1 MAAPER
7 AAKRQ
12 RTLLSFGVCPKS
24 HPRVAVSTEQGC
36 SEAAAT
42 GGLTDSTQVQPASST
57 TSTASAH
64 AADLT
69 PVQHDPKVGQARLP
83 AKRRFQTSWTSTYP
97 WLEYDSNEGL
107 MYCKLCRE
115 ARKANKLAIVT
126 NNFKTTTMVRHLEH
140 KDHRNVQAAQIMQSN
155 TVTVAVQRE
164 MTKREKSV
172 ITAMKRVYWMSKE
185 GLPTKK
191 YGSLLRFLED
201 VNCPNI
207 SDLRCG
213 ENAMY
218 HTDVIACEFQ
228 DSIAHVIKTKLH
240 KAVCNSITY
249 SLITDESTDIT
260 VSKKLVIYCRLL
272 NSAFLPETHFLSN
285 VKVEDGTAAVITQ
298 ELIKVLEGIGAQP
311 SRLTGFGSDGASVMT
326 GWKSG
331 VAARLKSSVNEKL
344 ISIHCLAHKLALCS
358 SQAAKQVE
366 YINNYQETI
375 TGIFYFFKRSAVRV
389 SKIEKIQELLDEPS
403 LRYKEVHAVCW
414 LSFYKALE
422 TVYRTWDSLVTF
434 FGQDKDPK
442 SKGFAKKLTEY
453 EFVATTHLMMDAMA
467 AVTEVSLVFQ
477 KKDLDLCIIGPT
489 IDNLVQRL
497 QGLQQ
502 SDQCPPSE
510 HIYLGS
516 LQKELQEKDGRV
528 LYKGHALT
536 AGSQKLKHFANVK
549 KQFLE
554 VLVDNIC
561 ARFPQESKDLVH
573 AFSVLGMRPLSFLN
587 SEELSCLGNEQID
600 QLVDHYGC
608 TKHDDPSC
616 GDCEDQ
622 CNDDVNIVNA
632 INIRSEW
639 NQIKQLVLSQQ
650 YPRDSFAKL
659 WSIIYTYHRDMFPK
673 LIKIA
678 AIALTLPVHS
688 ADCERGFSVQNNIKT
703 YDRNRLGAERL
714 NTLATIMVEGPDME
728 KFDFVSALSFWK
740 TQNPIEF
747 LKNLTIMQHQYM
759 QVDVFTM

>member
-57 TSTASAH
+57 TSTASAD

-69 PVQHDPKVGQARLP
+69 PVQHDPK
-83 AKRRFQTSWTSTYP
+83 
-97 WLEYDSNEGL
+97 
-107 MYCKLCRE
+107 
-115 ARKANKLAIVT
+115 
-126 NNFKTTTMVRHLEH
+126 
-140 KDHRNVQAAQIMQSN
+140 
-155 TVTVAVQRE
+155 
-164 MTKREKSV
+164 
-172 ITAMKRVYWMSKE
+172 
-185 GLPTKK
+185 
-191 YGSLLRFLED
+191 
-201 VNCPNI
+201 
-207 SDLRCG
+207 
-213 ENAMY
+213 
-218 HTDVIACEFQ
+218 
-228 DSIAHVIKTKLH
+228 DSIAHVIKTELH
-240 KAVCNSITY
+240 KAVCNSITYRY

-285 VKVEDGTAAVITQ
+285 IKVEDGTAAVITQ

-311 SRLTGFGSDGASVMT
+311 SRLTGFGSYGASVMT
-326 GWKSG
+326 GRKSG

-389 SKIEKIQELLDEPS
+389 SKIEKIQLLLDEPS
-403 LRYKEVHAVCW
+403 LRYKEVHAVHW

-467 AVTEVSLVFQ
+467 AVTEVSLYSDCRGYSQ
-477 KKDLDLCIIGPT
+477 T
-489 IDNLVQRL
+489 SVQ
-497 QGLQQ
+497 
-502 SDQCPPSE
+502 PSE
-510 HIYLGS
+510 HTYLGS

-587 SEELSCLGNEQID
+587 SEELSCWGNEQID

-608 TKHDDPSC
+608 TKHDDPCC

-632 INIRSEW
+632 KNIRSEW

-659 WSIIYTYHRDMFPK
+659 WSIIYTYHRDMFPN

-728 KFDFVSALSFWK
+728 KFDFVSTLSFWK
-740 TQNPIEF
+740 TQKSHRIF
-747 LKNLTIMQHQYM
+747 KKT
-759 QVDVFTM
+759 D